1 MKFYEIRVFAAR
13 FQAKASKNVHD
24 FHTFEE
30 IQGHIWETNIMTPK
44 VIFLHALED
53 DCRLIHAERASIE
66 LIIEMMKRLRTVA
79 CWRFSIVQ
87 MNPEL
92 RNDLI
97 FLHLIELILAVAVE
111 VF

>member
-1 MKFYEIRVFAAR
+1 MKFYEIFAAR
-13 FQAKASKNVHD
+13 FQAKASKND

-30 IQGHIWETNIMTPK
+30 IQEHIWETNMMTPK

-53 DCRLIHAERASIE
+53 DCILIHVDRTSIE
-66 LIIEMMKRLRTVA
+66 LIIEMMKRLITVA

-92 RNDLI
+92 WNDMI
-97 FLHLIELILAVAVE
+97 FLHLIQLILAVTVE

>member
-1 MKFYEIRVFAAR
+1 MKFYEIFAAR
-13 FQAKASKNVHD
+13 FQAKASEKVHD

-53 DCRLIHAERASIE
+53 DCRMVHAERTSIE
-66 LIIEMMKRLRTVA
+66 LIIEMTKRLISVA
-79 CWRFSIVQ
+79 CWRFSTVQ

-92 RNDLI
+92 WNDLI
-97 FLHLIELILAVAVE
+97 FLHLIQSILAVTVE